1 MKDIQIEGFKKTL
14 DPATVDYLEQK
25 LEHTNRVDLR
35 KITEK
40 AANELKQLENE
51 AAYDYLKIEKE
62 TKTLITDIQQ
72 SDNILSSLED
82 LLKNFRENLAVI
94 KGEMTSLQDK
104 SMKMNIGLGNR
115 KALSNEFS
123 EFIESIMLEPKL
135 IEDILKGEINEEYV
149 SNISK
154 LCKKLGNLKRYNG
167 VDNKSVKEI
176 EPELAKLKLKACE
189 RIRGYLQNQI
199 NALKKPKTNIQII
212 QQNNLINYRVFLY
225 FLKEFNQD
233 TYLEISQ
240 AYSKLLSKVYANN
253 FKAYV
258 DDLAKLLDDRYSQRY
273 VIFAENSTVYKT
285 LPTYSIDSRLDIIN
299 DQDDQLII
307 AHYESKANKRFYLER
322 VFQSLNKLM
331 IATVIQEYAFCQ
343 NFFCLTDEESLVFF
357 ASIFKQSVNFVID
370 KIKGWIFNA
379 QDLYGVLLIACN
391 LLEKKESLKQRNFV
405 AMEHYFNQIESLLW
419 PKLGELLDNII
430 KDMTNSNPRI
440 LKQIL
445 ESVPED
451 DFYIRAVNLIDGCAK
466 VKPYMNTQSFPLANK
481 LISLINTLITKIEKI
496 SAEAI
501 IEKEVM
507 CCYINGMH
515 AIVKRLK
522 TSEGITT
529 EAIYNV
535 ETKLTATIQ
544 KLANKLLEEYFEK
557 IHKFVSKKA
566 EDSSL
571 RQVEETSKDFYQN
584 WNLKLAN
591 LKNEVDFKFKNPEVA
606 GKVLKLVVHM
616 MLETYQEFFDYV
628 KITYPS
634 YTSNLYPVHKL
645 NIDIKTVV
653 NN

>member
-14 DPATVDYLEQK
+14 DPATVEYLDQK
-25 LEHTNRVDLR
+25 LDHANRVDLR

-62 TKTLITDIQQ
+62 TKTLISEIQQ
-72 SDNILSSLED
+72 SDNILTSLED
-82 LLKNFRENLAVI
+82 LLKNFRDNLSVI
-94 KGEMTSLQDK
+94 KGEMTSLQEK
-104 SMKMNIGLGNR
+104 SMKMNIGLSNR
-115 KALSNEFS
+115 KSLSNEFS

-149 SNISK
+149 NNISK
-154 LCKKLGNLKRYNG
+154 LCKKLGNLKRYSG

-225 FLKEFNQD
+225 FLKEFNQE

-240 AYSKLLSKVYANN
+240 TYSKLLSKVYANN
-253 FKAYV
+253 FKAYI
-258 DDLAKLLDDRYSQRY
+258 DDLSKLLDERFNQRY
-273 VIFAENSTVYKT
+273 ILFVESSAGYKT
-285 LPTYSIDSRLDIIN
+285 LPTYSIDSRMDIIN

-307 AHYESKANKRFYLER
+307 AHYESKANKRFTLEK
-322 VFQSLNKLM
+322 VFQSLNKLL
-331 IATVIQEYAFCQ
+331 ISTVVQEYAFCQ

-357 ASIFKQSVNFVID
+357 ASIFKQSVTLAID
-370 KIKGWIFNA
+370 RVKQWIFNC
-379 QDLYGVLLIACN
+379 QDLYGVLLIACV
-391 LLEKKESLKQRNFV
+391 LLDKKEALKKRNFV

-430 KDMTNSNPRI
+430 KDINAANPRI

-445 ESVPED
+445 ASVPED
-451 DFYIRAVNLIDGCAK
+451 DFYLRAVNVIEGCAK
-466 VKPYMNTQSFPLANK
+466 IKPYLNNQSFPLANK
-481 LISLINTLITKIEKI
+481 ITLLIDTVIAKVDKI

-501 IEKEVM
+501 IDKEVM
-507 CCYINGMH
+507 CAYINSMH
-515 AIVKRLK
+515 VIVKRLK
-522 TSEGITT
+522 GSESIST
-529 EAIYNV
+529 EVIYSI
-535 ETKLTATIQ
+535 ETKLTQTIT
-544 KLANKLLEEYFEK
+544 KLTNKLLEEYFEK
-557 IHKFVSKKA
+557 IYRFVNQKA
-566 EDSSL
+566 DDSSL
-571 RQVEETSKDFYQN
+571 RQVEDTSKDFYQN

-591 LKNEVDFKFKNPEVA
+591 MKNEIDFKFKNAEVA
-606 GKVLKLVVHM
+606 GKVLKLVVHLV
-616 MLETYQEFFDYV
+616 LETYQEFFDYV
-628 KITYPS
+628 KQTYPS

-645 NIDIKTVV
+645 NMDIKTVM